1 MAVNPPLG
9 LYVFAGG
16 AVGATTRAALETLLP
31 DPTAAI
37 PLTTLAINL
46 SGSFALGLLLR
57 SLALRG
63 PDHGQRR
70 ALRLGLGTGV
80 LGGYTTFSTFA
91 VQGVGLA
98 GQGHLLVAASYVVV
112 SAAGGFAAAWA
123 GTALAQK
130 LAPNP

>member
-1 MAVNPPLG
+1 MAVNPPPG
-9 LYVFAGG
+9 LVVFVGG
-16 AVGATTRAALETLLP
+16 AIGATTRAALEWLVP
-31 DPTAAI
+31 DPAAAI
-37 PLTTLAINL
+37 PITTLAINL

-91 VQGVGLA
+91 VQGVSLA
-98 GQGHLLVAASYVVV
+98 EQGHLLVAASYLALSV
-112 SAAGGFAAAWA
+112 AGGFAAAWA
-123 GTALAQK
+123 GTALAKKMARQ
-130 LAPNP
+130 P